1 MVYNIK
7 DSTILLKGDV
17 MLDNRTITFLTVC
30 KEMNYTRAAEKLNI
44 SQPAVSQHIQ
54 YMEDY
59 YGVRLFRFIG
69 KKLILTDAGGLLQ
82 RSLTA
87 FHNNEIYLKEQLS
100 FINDKKQT
108 LRFGA
113 TLTVGDFMI
122 ARPLSDFLSKHK
134 GADISVT
141 VANTKELL
149 QKLDSGEIDFAI
161 LEGDYPKTLYNHQ
174 PYIIDN
180 FIPICGKKYP
190 FAAPPARLSDLIGE
204 RLILRESGSGTR
216 MILEHMLIE
225 NGISLEDFSNVI
237 TIGNMNAIK
246 DMVIAGC
253 GITFLY
259 ETAVLKELRSGI
271 IKKLDLADC
280 RIQHEISIV
289 WKRDNLFED
298 SFKELFED
306 LFQIC

>member
-1 MVYNIK
+1 
-7 DSTILLKGDV
+7 

-69 KKLILTDAGGLLQ
+69 KKLILTDAGRLLQ

-87 FHNNEIYLKEQLS
+87 LHNNEIYLKEQLS

-122 ARPLSDFLSKHK
+122 ARPLSDFLAKHK

-190 FAAPPARLSDLIGE
+190 FAAPPARLSDLVSE

-237 TIGNMNAIK
+237 TIGNMSAIK

-271 IKKLDLADC
+271 IKKLDLSDC

-289 WKRDNLFED
+289 WKKDNLFED

>member
-1 MVYNIK
+1 
-7 DSTILLKGDV
+7 

-69 KKLILTDAGGLLQ
+69 KKLILTDAGRLLQ

-87 FHNNEIYLKEQLS
+87 LHNNEIYLKEQLS

-122 ARPLSDFLSKHK
+122 ARPLSDFLAKHK
-134 GADISVT
+134 GADI
-141 VANTKELL
+141 
-149 QKLDSGEIDFAI
+149 GEIDFAI

-237 TIGNMNAIK
+237 TIGNMSAIK

-259 ETAVLKELRSGI
+259 ETAVQKELRSGI
-271 IKKLDLADC
+271 IKKLDLSDC

-289 WKRDNLFED
+289 WKKDNLFED

>member
-1 MVYNIK
+1 
-7 DSTILLKGDV
+7 
-17 MLDNRTITFLTVC
+17 
-30 KEMNYTRAAEKLNI
+30 
-44 SQPAVSQHIQ
+44 
-54 YMEDY
+54 
-59 YGVRLFRFIG
+59 
-69 KKLILTDAGGLLQ
+69 
-82 RSLTA
+82 
-87 FHNNEIYLKEQLS
+87 
-100 FINDKKQT
+100 
-108 LRFGA
+108 
-113 TLTVGDFMI
+113 MI
-122 ARPLSDFLSKHK
+122 ARPLSDFLAKHK

-237 TIGNMNAIK
+237 TIGNMSAIK

-259 ETAVLKELRSGI
+259 ETAVQKELRSGI
-271 IKKLDLADC
+271 IKKLDLSDC

-289 WKRDNLFED
+289 WKKDNLFED

>member
-1 MVYNIK
+1 
-7 DSTILLKGDV
+7 

-69 KKLILTDAGGLLQ
+69 KKLILTDAGRLLQ

-190 FAAPPARLSDLIGE
+190 FSAPPARLSDLIGE

>member
-1 MVYNIK
+1 
-7 DSTILLKGDV
+7 
-17 MLDNRTITFLTVC
+17 MLDNRTFTFLTVC

-69 KKLILTDAGGLLQ
+69 KKLILTDAGRLLQ

-87 FHNNEIYLKEQLS
+87 LRNNEIYLKEQLS
-100 FINDKKQT
+100 FITDKKQT

-122 ARPLSDFLSKHK
+122 ARPLSAFLAKHK

-180 FIPICGKKYP
+180 FILICGKKYP
-190 FAAPPARLSDLIGE
+190 FAALPARLSDLIGE

-225 NGISLEDFSNVI
+225 NGISLKDFSNVI

-271 IKKLDLADC
+271 IKKFDLSDC
-280 RIQHEISIV
+280 RIRHEISIV
-289 WKRDNLFED
+289 WKKDNLFED

-306 LFQIC
+306 LFHIC

>member
-1 MVYNIK
+1 
-7 DSTILLKGDV
+7 

-54 YMEDY
+54 YIEDY

-69 KKLILTDAGGLLQ
+69 KKLILTDAGRLLE

-87 FHNNEIYLKEQLS
+87 LHNNEIYLKEQLS
-100 FINDKKQT
+100 FITDKKQT

-122 ARPLSDFLSKHK
+122 AKPLSSFLSKHK
-134 GADISVT
+134 GADISVI

-161 LEGDYPKTLYNHQ
+161 LEGDYPKTLYDHQ

-180 FIPICGKKYP
+180 FIPICGRKYP
-190 FAAPPARLSDLIGE
+190 FASPPSRLSDLTGE
-204 RLILRESGSGTR
+204 CLILRESGSGTR
-216 MILEHMLIE
+216 MILEHTLIE

-246 DMVIAGC
+246 DLVIAGC

-259 ETAVLKELRSGI
+259 ETAVQKELRSGT
-271 IKKLDLADC
+271 IKRLELSDC
-280 RIQHEISIV
+280 HIRHEISIV
-289 WKRDNLFED
+289 WKKDNLFED

>member
-1 MVYNIK
+1 
-7 DSTILLKGDV
+7 
-17 MLDNRTITFLTVC
+17 MLDNRTFTFLTVC

-69 KKLILTDAGGLLQ
+69 KKLILTDAGRLLQ

-87 FHNNEIYLKEQLS
+87 LHNNEIYLKEQLS
-100 FINDKKQT
+100 FITDKKQT

-122 ARPLSDFLSKHK
+122 ARPLSAFLAKHK

-174 PYIIDN
+174 PYFIDN

-190 FAAPPARLSDLIGE
+190 FAASPARLSDLIGE

-271 IKKLDLADC
+271 IKKLDLSDC
-280 RIQHEISIV
+280 RIRHEISIV
-289 WKRDNLFED
+289 WKKDNLFED

-306 LFQIC
+306 LFHIC

>member
-1 MVYNIK
+1 
-7 DSTILLKGDV
+7 

-69 KKLILTDAGGLLQ
+69 KKLILTDAGRLLQ

-190 FAAPPARLSDLIGE
+190 FAAPPTRLSDLIGE

>member
-1 MVYNIK
+1 
-7 DSTILLKGDV
+7 

-69 KKLILTDAGGLLQ
+69 KKLILTDAGRLLQ

-87 FHNNEIYLKEQLS
+87 LHNNEIYLKEQLS

-122 ARPLSDFLSKHK
+122 ARPLSDFLAKHK

-190 FAAPPARLSDLIGE
+190 FAAPARLSDLIGE

-237 TIGNMNAIK
+237 TIGNMSAIK

-259 ETAVLKELRSGI
+259 KSAVSRELSEGTIREIPISIGM
-271 IKKLDLADC
+271 
-280 RIQHEISIV
+280 QHEISVV
-289 WKRDNLFED
+289 WQKNRLFEQQVLEVINEA
-298 SFKELFED
+298 F
-306 LFQIC
+306 